1 MAETSKPRIDY
12 LDWLR
17 GFACLGMFEVHC
29 YDAWL
34 GGSARQGTFFRL
46 SQFSGTIPAPLF
58 IFLSGVS
65 CALVSDQMRRKG
77 ASTSEIAT
85 RIIRRGAEIFGL
97 GLLFRVQEYLL
108 GLPGAPTSDLLRVD
122 VLNLIGLS
130 LLFMGVFLRLSEGR
144 SARVTLATAIA
155 LGIACATPPLWT
167 TWRPRWL
174 PWFIESYVNGV
185 HIYHVPQPWLFPVF
199 PWTGFAFAGL
209 AVGAVLMSDWSA
221 NNQAQVT
228 AWLAAVGTGFVFF
241 SKWLDGRSQL
251 YAVYDYWHTSP
262 NFFLARIGICLVVT
276 WFGYAWCRWGLGQ
289 VGFSPLIQLGRASLL
304 VYWVHIE
311 FVYGRFS
318 ILPKASEGVGM
329 ATLGLLIV
337 TAAMVLLALARL
349 SWKKRGPE
357 IIARLRQQS
366 SSGAGLR
373 FFRRIGSG
381 GRDLS
386 RFRRNLED
394 VFARPR

>member
-1 MAETSKPRIDY
+1 MAETHKQRIDY

-34 GGSARQGTFFRL
+34 GGPAREGTFFRL
-46 SQFSGTIPAPLF
+46 SQFSGTIPAPFF
-58 IFLSGVS
+58 IFLSGIS

-77 ASTSEIAT
+77 ASASEIAT

-97 GLLFRVQEYLL
+97 GLFFRVQEYLL

-130 LLFMGVFLRLSEGR
+130 LLFMGVLLRLSESR
-144 SARVTLATAIA
+144 PVRVILATAIA

-167 TWRPRWL
+167 TWRPHWL
-174 PWFIESYVNGV
+174 PWFIESYINGV
-185 HIYHVPQPWLFPVF
+185 HIYNAPQPWLFPVF

-209 AVGAVLMSDWSA
+209 AVGTVLLSDWSA
-221 NNQAQVT
+221 KNQAQAT
-228 AWLAAVGTGFVFF
+228 AWLAAIGTGLFF
-241 SKWLDGRSQL
+241 LSEWLDRRSQL

-262 NFFLARIGICLVVT
+262 NFFLARVGICLVVT
-276 WFGYAWCRWGLGQ
+276 WLGYAWCRWGLGQ

-318 ILPKASEGVGM
+318 ILPKASEGIGM
-329 ATLGLLIV
+329 ATFGLLII

-349 SWKKRGPE
+349 SWKKPGPE
-357 IIARLRQQS
+357 IIARLRQVS
-366 SSGAGLR
+366 SSGTGLR

-381 GRDLS
+381 GRDFS

-394 VFARPR
+394 VFAWTR